1 MADSL
6 RFRLVC
12 KLWMK
17 GSGTKKPH
25 ELSERIIDDRFHP
38 RRWILV
44 MEPAPEATPTRHKLL
59 NVTTRKIIK
68 VDLPELDGHAVL
80 LGPNAAS
87 EGMLVVCERTLIVC
101 LLGGQAIFTG
111 PPGAVFLPSTKC
123 YHSADI
129 YTSDLEGTRCR
140 S

>member
-1 MADSL
+1 M

-44 MEPAPEATPTRHKLL
+44 MEPAPEATPTRQKLL
-59 NVTTRKIIK
+59 NVTT
-68 VDLPELDGHAVL
+68 
-80 LGPNAAS
+80 
-87 EGMLVVCERTLIVC
+87 
-101 LLGGQAIFTG
+101 
-111 PPGAVFLPSTKC
+111 
-123 YHSADI
+123 
-129 YTSDLEGTRCR
+129 
-140 S
+140 